1 VIQRELLKT
10 ILVEKQEKLTLVIG
24 SKKKL
29 ILSGGCGG
37 TTVIETFASPC
48 S

>member
-1 VIQRELLKT
+1 MELLKT
-10 ILVEKQEKLTLVIG
+10 ILVEKQEKLTLVG

-37 TTVIETFASPC
+37 TTVIETFSSPY